1 MVLFVGFGYYY
12 LKSQDIK
19 TQNQIEKV
27 PYYSQIPENK
37 GVLLSFGSE
46 NVYSYLDFENMR
58 TTIILDY
65 EEIKYTN
72 YHVDYKMDA
81 DYELIADICDYF
93 GGVNLLIEAETL
105 RYTGSQVLEL
115 LKRDNSK
122 EMRGLILTAVFEKM
136 AQQGTGADFFNMLI
150 SKSKTNMKMPD
161 CYFWTDFMCH
171 IAKNIAYN

>member
-37 GVLLSFGSE
+37 GVLLCFGNE
-46 NVYSYLDFENMR
+46 NVYYYLDFENMQ

-65 EEIKYTN
+65 EEIKHTN
-72 YHVDYKMDA
+72 HHVDYKMDA
-81 DYELIADICDYF
+81 DYELVADICDYF

-115 LKRDNSK
+115 LKKDNSK

-150 SKSKTNMKMPD
+150 SNSKTNMKMPD
-161 CYFWTDFMCH
+161 CYFWTDFMCD
-171 IAKNIAYN
+171 IAKNIAFN